1 MHRCLP
7 VRILSLT
14 AMLSTMVYGASAAP
28 MTVELQ
34 PGVTAQV
41 LDLKRVPG
49 QEIVQLD
56 YEVTNN
62 GPTDVNLA
70 EIGIGRA
77 AYGLNEITL
86 YDFPNKI
93 SFKIGVASECL
104 CTQPPETPLK
114 PGETFKAWA
123 WFAPPTTSPGPF
135 AVRFGSTLPI
145 MDVPVQ

>member
-1 MHRCLP
+1 MPSRLA
-7 VRILSLT
+7 VTLLT
-14 AMLSTMVYGASAAP
+14 AMTLLAGPAALAQDAP
-28 MTVELQ
+28 KIVELQ
-34 PGVTAQV
+34 PGVSARV
-41 LDLKRVPG
+41 IDLKRVPG

-62 GPTDVNLA
+62 SSAAVNLA

-93 SFKIGVASECL
+93 SFRIGVASECL
-104 CTQPPETPLK
+104 CTQPPEAPLN

-123 WFAPPTTSPGPF
+123 WFAPPVTNPGPF
-135 AVRFGSTLPI
+135 AVRFGSTLPV
-145 MDVPVQ
+145 MDVPVE